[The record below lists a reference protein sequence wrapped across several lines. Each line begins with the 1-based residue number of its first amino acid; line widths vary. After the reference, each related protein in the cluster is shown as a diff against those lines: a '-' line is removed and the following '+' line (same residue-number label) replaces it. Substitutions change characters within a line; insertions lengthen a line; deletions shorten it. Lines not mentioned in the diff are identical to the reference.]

1 MHVQNYSRKANSSK
15 KGLGLVA
22 TLNLARILLWL
33 STIYTLELFFE
44 NISLNICS

>member
-22 TLNLARILLWL
+22 TLKQQEYYCGLAQYIHWNF
-33 STIYTLELFFE
+33 FFE